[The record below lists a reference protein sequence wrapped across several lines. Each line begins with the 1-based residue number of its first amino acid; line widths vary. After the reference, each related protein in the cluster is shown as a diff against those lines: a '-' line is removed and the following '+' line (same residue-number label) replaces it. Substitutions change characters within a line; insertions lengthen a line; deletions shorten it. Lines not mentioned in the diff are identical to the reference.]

1 MSRFRPSESAIV
13 CTTPRSIP
21 MAGSARGATATSGSW
36 MRKQMCQPSGSFSS
50 RAPVMRPWQASVVTG
65 MGRVH
70 RNFTRP
76 TNRTVTSPQRRFTR
90 TTRRSAACGMSTA
103 IRAVRC
109 LNLGGPDSSLKYRS
123 QAPRYCRRTCWLAC
137 AGNCA
142 SHSIRGAGGS
152 GRREVA
158 DPSLGAMGAWRR
170 CHPSHPNRATR
181 GGDSRA
187 REPCAPVDPTSA
199 PGREWDT
206 AEPHEPDV
214 ECAGYRFP
222 PRDVPS
228 AAIPSPEA

>member
-1 MSRFRPSESAIV
+1 
-13 CTTPRSIP
+13 
-21 MAGSARGATATSGSW
+21 
-36 MRKQMCQPSGSFSS
+36 
-50 RAPVMRPWQASVVTG
+50 MRPWQASVVTG

-109 LNLGGPDSSLKYRS
+109 LNLGGSDSSLRYRS
-123 QAPRYCRRTCWLAC
+123 HAPRYCRRTCWLAC

-142 SHSIRGAGGS
+142 SHSHPGS
-152 GRREVA
+152 GRERA
-158 DPSLGAMGAWRR
+158 SRSCRSISWGDGRLATLPPLPPQPCHSWRR
-170 CHPSHPNRATR
+170 FQSARA
-181 GGDSRA
+181 A
-187 REPCAPVDPTSA
+187 CPVDPTSA

-228 AAIPSPEA
+228 AAMLHPKHNRTHVRSSPILSQGHDDSNQ

>member
-21 MAGSARGATATSGSW
+21 MAGSARGAMATSGSS

-123 QAPRYCRRTCWLAC
+123 QAPRNCRRTCWLAC

-142 SHSIRGAGGS
+142 SHSHPGS
-152 GRREVA
+152 GRERA
-158 DPSLGAMGAWRR
+158 SRSCRSISWGDGRLATLPPLPPQPCHSWRR
-170 CHPSHPNRATR
+170 FQSARAVCPCRSNFCTWAGVGYSRAT
-181 GGDSRA
+181 
-187 REPCAPVDPTSA
+187 
-199 PGREWDT
+199 
-206 AEPHEPDV
+206 
-214 ECAGYRFP
+214 
-222 PRDVPS
+222 
-228 AAIPSPEA
+228 